1 MLSEERELRPLTCK
15 VDSPPWCF
23 VAAGNALKEDSIIGD
38 APQIVMTAEGAECL
52 VHPHGERPQCHTDL
66 ELVAVKYQPWM
77 NVYQHSHFPEH
88 STPAVSET
96 TGVCS
101 P

>member
-23 VAAGNALKEDSIIGD
+23 VAAANALKEDSIIGD
-38 APQIVMTAEGAECL
+38 APQIVMTAEGAEGL
-52 VHPHGERPQCHTDL
+52 VHPHGERPQCHTEL

-77 NVYQHSHFPEH
+77 NVYQHSHFSKH